1 MFTPPVPKNDDE
13 RIESLR
19 ELGLLDASFVDAYDS
34 IVKLTRMA
42 THKPICLF
50 SIVDRYRQFFK
61 AGIGLPVRQTSRHQ
75 AFCASTICQEDLNS
89 IFHIEDAL
97 EHPHYRNNPLV
108 LDEPKIRFYAGIPVL
123 SPDGYPVG
131 TVCVIG
137 RKAEALHG
145 HVADSLRSAKL
156 LMESALTL
164 QTRSVTDSLTGLFN
178 RRHFGEQ
185 FKNEWDR
192 ARRHATTL
200 SVLMIDV
207 DHFKEFNDRYGHQA
221 GDDALA
227 QVADCLS
234 ACICRPG
241 DVLARYGGEEF
252 IMLLPDT
259 GIAGA
264 REMAARCI
272 QMLLDRRVTHET
284 ADGGHLTISVG
295 AASVSAVGAFS
306 HADLAGGINSVIASA
321 DGNLYA
327 AKKAGRNRAVC
338 SEMISNMAA

>member
-1 MFTPPVPKNDDE
+1 MFDPPVPVNDDE

-34 IVKLTRMA
+34 IVKLTRLA

-61 AGIGLPVRQTSRHQ
+61 AGIGLPVRQTSRQH
-75 AFCASTICQEDLNS
+75 AFCASTICQDDLNS

-97 EHPHYRNNPLV
+97 EHPNYRNNPLV
-108 LDEPKIRFYAGIPVL
+108 VEEPKIRFYAGVPVL

-137 RKAEALHG
+137 RKPGALHENVG
-145 HVADSLRSAKL
+145 DSLRSAKL
-156 LMESALTL
+156 LMESALSL

-178 RRHFGEQ
+178 RRHFGAQLEI
-185 FKNEWDR
+185 EWDR
-192 ARRHATTL
+192 AQRYATTL

-207 DHFKEFNDRYGHQA
+207 DYFKEFNDRYGHLA

-227 QVADCLS
+227 QVADCLNG
-234 ACICRPG
+234 CMCRPG

-252 IMLLPDT
+252 IILLPNT

-272 QMLLDRRVTHET
+272 QTLLDRRVAHEG

-295 AASVSAVGAFS
+295 AVSVSAVDAFS
-306 HADLAGGINSVIASA
+306 HADPEDAAKAVIAAA

-338 SEMISNMAA
+338 SELVSAMAA